1 MLMTIATKN
10 TARKG
15 VRDTADA
22 RRPAPRKAVA
32 AKATPRKAV
41 GDASL
46 VTGKP
51 SVPTFSYRITNEEEK
66 EVAIKELIA
75 LDQAGDESKREM
87 ANALSDA
94 LEAYEVAAGHVPE
107 GPKTI
112 RGILEV
118 EMFKRR
124 IRQRQLAELLE
135 ISEPKLS
142 EIMSSKRGINFSF
155 ASKLYSKLHI
165 PADVIFQLSK

>member
-1 MLMTIATKN
+1 MTIGTKIP
-10 TARKG
+10 ARKEVSG
-15 VRDTADA
+15 SADSK
-22 RRPAPRKAVA
+22 RPAPRKRGVS
-32 AKATPRKAV
+32 KAV
-41 GDASL
+41 SE
-46 VTGKP
+46 KP
-51 SVPTFSYRITNEEEK
+51 DILSVFKHKFLITSEEEK
-66 EVAIKELIA
+66 EAAIEQLIA
-75 LDQAGDESKREM
+75 LDQAGDESKREV
-87 ANALSDA
+87 ADALSDA
-94 LEAYEVAAGHVPE
+94 VDAYEVAAGHVPE

-142 EIMSSKRGINFSF
+142 EIMASKRGINFSF

-165 PADVIFQLSK
+165 PADVIFKFAK

>member
-1 MLMTIATKN
+1 M
-10 TARKG
+10 
-15 VRDTADA
+15 
-22 RRPAPRKAVA
+22 
-32 AKATPRKAV
+32 
-41 GDASL
+41 
-46 VTGKP
+46 
-51 SVPTFSYRITNEEEK
+51 NEEEK
-66 EVAIKELIA
+66 EGAINQLIA

-94 LEAYEVAAGHVPE
+94 VDAYEVAAGQVPE

-142 EIMSSKRGINFSF
+142 EIMCSKRGINFSF

-165 PADVIFQLSK
+165 PADVIFQLGK

>member
-15 VRDTADA
+15 IRDTVDA
-22 RRPAPRKAVA
+22 GRPAPHKAVA
-32 AKATPRKAV
+32 AKAASRKAV
-41 GDASL
+41 AAASL

-51 SVPTFSYRITNEEEK
+51 PVLTFPYRITNEEEK
-66 EVAIKELIA
+66 EVVINELIA
-75 LDQAGDESKREM
+75 LDQVDDESKREM
-87 ANALSDA
+87 ANAISNAVD
-94 LEAYEVAAGHVPE
+94 AYEVAAGHVPE

-142 EIMSSKRGINFSF
+142 EIMGSKRGINFSF
-155 ASKLYSKLHI
+155 ASKLYNKLHI
-165 PADVIFQLSK
+165 PADVIFQLGK

>member
-1 MLMTIATKN
+1 MTIAPKN
-10 TARKG
+10 TAHKG
-15 VRDTADA
+15 VREPADA

-32 AKATPRKAV
+32 AQVAPRKAV
-41 GDASL
+41 ADASL
-46 VTGKP
+46 VTGKTP
-51 SVPTFSYRITNEEEK
+51 VPTFRYLITNEEEK
-66 EVAIKELIA
+66 EVAITQLIA

-94 LEAYEVAAGHVPE
+94 LDAYEVAAGHVPE

-142 EIMSSKRGINFSF
+142 EIMGSKRGINFSF
-155 ASKLYSKLHI
+155 AAKLYSKLHI
-165 PADVIFQLSK
+165 PADVIFQLGK